1 MSRTPILATLALF
14 IAACGDNAPPPSVSA
29 PIPDPAGGNG
39 AGVLSMHRYSDASCP
54 ARDYYVYT
62 PANLPAG
69 PRPLVVYLHGC
80 TQSAQQ
86 AIDGVR
92 WNELADREGI
102 LVAYPEQAMFT
113 NSGAE
118 IDGNGSRCWN
128 WFLPQGQTRDSG
140 EACAIAGITREVM
153 TANAIDPKRVY
164 VAGIS
169 AGGLMTSNLGATYP
183 DLYAALGVV
192 AGGAY
197 TGADVTGAL
206 AQQAMGERAQRMP
219 VLVFHGV
226 TDTLDIFPLG
236 LIAVRQWLG
245 TNDLVDDGMA
255 NQSVPQTPA
264 TTESFAADENPSGE
278 PRGGD
283 TCVRNMNF
291 PCPGGALGYQYHY
304 PYSVEHYLDGDG
316 EPLLDFWQIL
326 GLAHNYAGGDPRGT
340 FVDPLG
346 PDTTDV
352 VWEFFRQHPK
362 PSATP

>member
-1 MSRTPILATLALF
+1 MRRFATLLCCVVLT
-14 IAACGDNAPPPSVSA
+14 ACGSSEPPVLASSPAPPSPAVPA
-29 PIPDPAGGNG
+29 PAGDSGLT
-39 AGVLSMHRYSDASCP
+39 AHRFESESCP

-62 PANLPAG
+62 PAQLPAG

-80 TQSAQQ
+80 TQTAQQ

-102 LVAYPEQAMFT
+102 LVAYPEQAVFS

-128 WFLPQGQTRDSG
+128 WFLPLGQTRDSG

-153 TANAIDPKRVY
+153 AANDIDPQRVY

-169 AGGLMTSNLGATYP
+169 AGGAMTSNMGATYP
-183 DLYAALGVV
+183 ELYAALGVI
-192 AGGAY
+192 AGTAY
-197 TGADVTGAL
+197 TGADLTGQL
-206 AQQAMGERAQRMP
+206 AYQAMGERARRMP

-226 TDTLDIFPLG
+226 TDTLDVFPLG
-236 LIAVRQWLG
+236 FIAARQWLG
-245 TNDLVDDGMA
+245 TNDLVDDGEA

-283 TCVRNMNF
+283 LCVRNNNF

-304 PYSVEHYLDGDG
+304 PYTVEHYLDGDG
-316 EPLLDFWQIL
+316 EPLLDFWQVQ
-326 GLAHNYAGGDPRGT
+326 GLTHNYAGGDPKGT

-346 PDTTDV
+346 PDTTTV
-352 VWEFFRQHPK
+352 VWEFFKQHPR
-362 PSATP
+362 PQ